1 MIAYQSKIK
10 SHNSFTQLLERKKMY
25 KIVLV
30 TTAEDDSA
38 KIAEKLVEKQLA
50 ACVNILP
57 VRSIYSWKGKVED
70 DRENLLIIKT
80 INSKIEELKKTI
92 KEIHSY
98 EVPECIVVSI
108 ENGLPDYLK
117 WIAETVSR

>member
-1 MIAYQSKIK
+1 
-10 SHNSFTQLLERKKMY
+10 MY
-25 KIVLV
+25 KLALV
-30 TTAEDDSA
+30 TAPEDDGA

-80 INSKIEELKKTI
+80 INSKIEDLKKTI

-98 EVPECIVVSI
+98 EVPECIIISI